1 SVCAAFSI
9 VSMSSLLL
17 VMSVTVV
24 FFPFFL
30 LSFSQSLARC
40 GKALLAAVAA
50 GFLEEIFFRGIIF
63 KGMREDLGRFRGYL
77 FASLFFSA
85 IHFVQPADDAL
96 LTGID
101 PWAGVRHVVDSFH
114 PFFYFETLFPGL
126 LGLFLIGAV
135 LCYAFDRT

>member
-1 SVCAAFSI
+1 
-9 VSMSSLLL
+9 MM
-17 VMSVTVV
+17 VMSLTDV
-24 FFPFFL
+24 FVPFFR

-50 GFLEEIFFRGIIF
+50 GFVEEIFFRGIIF

-101 PWAGVRHVVDSFH
+101 PWAGVRDVVDSLH
-114 PFFYFETLFPGL
+114 LF
-126 LGLFLIGAV
+126 LGLVSALP
-135 LCYAFDRT
+135 DRVCL